1 MANGPYADYSYY
13 SSQYY
18 GSTIPPGEFMRLAA
32 RASEY
37 IDYITFGRAREHS
50 NDDEVK
56 RATCA
61 VAEGL
66 HKQEQGGEV
75 TMRTVGPWT
84 EQYAASEYAAAR
96 SPARK
101 LKAIA
106 ARYLGGTGLMYRGC

>member
-1 MANGPYADYSYY
+1 MDNGPYADYAFYG
-13 SSQYY
+13 SQYY

-37 IDYITFGRAREHS
+37 IDHITFGRAREHS

-61 VAEGL
+61 VAEEL

-84 EQYAASEYAAAR
+84 EQYAVSEYAAKQ
-96 SPARK
+96 SPACK

-106 ARYLGGTGLMYRGC
+106 ARYLCNTGLLYRGC